1 MSSLDVRQLV
11 AVLANPRTRELY
23 ARVVLGEADRASCQ
37 QNARDRKSLTALTRA
52 GLVVVTEDDRLA
64 APIEPIESLL
74 RAFPPSPVRDG
85 IDRFIR
91 DGRIEAY
98 PTNPATRRQLLQW
111 LVEKLLDEDEV
122 LSERDVTERLDGHEI
137 DAVTLRRYLVDE
149 GLLQRTRSGSSYA
162 RRGGV

>member
-11 AVLANPRTRELY
+11 AMLANARTRALY
-23 ARVVLGEADRASCQ
+23 ARVVLGETDGVRCE
-37 QNARDRKSLTALTRA
+37 QNARDRKGLLALMKA
-52 GLVVVTEDDRLA
+52 GLVVMTEDDRLT

-74 RAFPPSPVRDG
+74 RSFEPSPVRDG

-91 DGRIEAY
+91 NGRIEAY
-98 PTNPATRRQLLQW
+98 PTNQTPRRELLQW

-137 DAVTLRRYLVDE
+137 DAVTLRRYLIDE
-149 GLLQRTRSGSSYA
+149 GLLERTRSGSSYA
-162 RRGGV
+162 RGGGV